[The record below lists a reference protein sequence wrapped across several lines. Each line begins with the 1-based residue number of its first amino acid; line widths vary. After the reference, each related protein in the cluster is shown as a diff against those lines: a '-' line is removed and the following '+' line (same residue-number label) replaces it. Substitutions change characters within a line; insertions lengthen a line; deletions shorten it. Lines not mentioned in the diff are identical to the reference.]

1 MSRPAPTLYDATPEE
16 PFLAAIANPW
26 RRELLAYCTEPR
38 SKQDV
43 FREFICAGKK
53 QRYTALAGLVE
64 TGWLYDEGETYTLN
78 STALVILSELIGSV
92 VGQSHDAT
100 DDDKSCDA
108 AVAAL
113 RRHSCRQIVAHL
125 EFGPAPFGDLREVA
139 CVPHEDF
146 LVSCTILKMAYTIRD
161 EKPLFALTGCGLPG
175 LEGWLQRV
183 SVAAAEV
190 AL

>member
-26 RRELLAYCTEPR
+26 RRELLAYCTESR

-43 FREFICAGKK
+43 FREFVCAGKK
-53 QRYTALAGLVE
+53 QRYTALAGLVD
-64 TGWLYDEGETYTLN
+64 TGWLHDLGDHYALN
-78 STALVILSELIGSV
+78 PIACVILSELIGTV
-92 VGQSHDAT
+92 VGQAYDAIL
-100 DDDKSCDA
+100 DDKSCDA

-113 RRHSCRQIVAHL
+113 RRHSCRRIVAHL
-125 EFGPAPFGDLREVA
+125 EFGAAPFGELREVA
-139 CVPHEDF
+139 GVPHNDF
-146 LVSCTILKMAYTIRD
+146 LVSRTMLKMAHTIRD
-161 EKPLFALTGCGLPG
+161 ERPLFVLTGCGFPG

-190 AL
+190 AV